1 MTTEPEETTTE
12 PVVTTEPEETTTE
25 PVVTTTPEETTTEP
39 VVTTPAPVV
48 DVPAVPPVYVPDN
61 TPDESDDDADDLVEI
76 EDNEVPLADVA
87 DEDEEEESAE
97 ETTDSD
103 EEESSENDIEA
114 FEDADVPMGAVD
126 ANATDNPTTGVAAP
140 MLAFVNAGT
149 AMVIATLTR
158 KRRD

>member
-1 MTTEPEETTTE
+1 MTTPAPT
-12 PVVTTEPEETTTE
+12 VTAPS
-25 PVVTTTPEETTTEP
+25 P

-48 DVPAVPPVYVPDN
+48 DVPAEPPVYVPDN
-61 TPDESDDDADDLVEI
+61 TTDESDDDADDLVEI
-76 EDNEVPLADVA
+76 EDNEVPLADIT
-87 DEDEEEESAE
+87 DEEEEEESAE

-103 EEESSENDIEA
+103 EEESSENDIVA

-149 AMVIATLTR
+149 AMVIAALTR